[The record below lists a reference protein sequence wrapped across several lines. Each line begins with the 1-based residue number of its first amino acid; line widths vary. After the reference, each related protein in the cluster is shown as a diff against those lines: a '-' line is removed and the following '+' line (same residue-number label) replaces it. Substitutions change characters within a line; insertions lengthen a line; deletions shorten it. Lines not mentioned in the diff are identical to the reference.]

1 MRNKPLAV
9 MRNAARG
16 GLLKKEARLYCLFF
30 EHGNYFYN
38 FPKLPSFG
46 YTERSMES
54 WFTTHLTQ
62 LLAWLSFPEHGLS
75 TVFVI
80 SFISATLLPLGSEP
94 AVFGL
99 VKLNPDL
106 FWASIVVGTL
116 GNTLGGMVSWWMG
129 YGAHQ
134 ALDKVRTYKADKNNP
149 ASLASESPKQALNM
163 GDQMNYRALIWLE
176 KLGPKACLLA
186 WLPGVGD
193 PLCAVAGWLKMPLLP
208 CAIYMA
214 IGKFVRYVVMTSLLL
229 WVF

>member
-1 MRNKPLAV
+1 M
-9 MRNAARG
+9 
-16 GLLKKEARLYCLFF
+16 EAWITPYL
-30 EHGNYFYN
+30 
-38 FPKLPSFG
+38 
-46 YTERSMES
+46 
-54 WFTTHLTQ
+54 TH
-62 LLAWLSFPEHGLS
+62 LLAWLAFPEHGLS

-106 FWASIVVGTL
+106 FWWTILVATL

-129 YGAHQ
+129 YGTHH
-134 ALDKVRTYKADKNNP
+134 ALDLVRKRKSDNTSP
-149 ASLASESPKQALNM
+149 TSISER
-163 GDQMNYRALIWLE
+163 MNSRALQWLE
-176 KLGPKACLLA
+176 RLGPKACLLA

-214 IGKFVRYVVMTSLLL
+214 IGKLIRYVVMTSLLM